1 METARRP
8 RSIHQRL
15 TLLFQVIL
23 LIGAIAALLDRQW
36 ATASF
41 TLAIILLTT
50 APLLLKNRLGVFIPP
65 EFELLAIAFVFASL
79 FLGEVRS
86 FYTRFWWW
94 DLVLHASA
102 GFLLGI
108 LGFLLVHVL
117 NEKKEIDVHMKPL
130 FVAVFA
136 FFFSVGVGA
145 LWEIFEFKMDALFG
159 LEMQKPML
167 ADPSGLTDTM
177 WDLIVNTIGAAVIS
191 LLGYSYLS
199 TTGNASFLE
208 RWIDGFIERN
218 SRLFQGDARQG

>member
-1 METARRP
+1 VETPRRQ

-23 LIGAIAALLDRQW
+23 LIGAIAAALDRQW
-36 ATASF
+36 ATTTF
-41 TLAIILLTT
+41 TLAIILLTL
-50 APLLLKNRLGVFIPP
+50 APLLVKSRLGVFIPP

-86 FYTRFWWW
+86 YYARFWWW
-94 DLVLHASA
+94 DLVLHTSA
-102 GFLLGI
+102 GFLVGI

-117 NEKKEIDVHMKPL
+117 NEKKELDVHMKPV

-136 FFFSVGVGA
+136 FFFAVGVGA
-145 LWEIFEFKMDALFG
+145 LWEIFEFTMDAVFA

-191 LLGYSYLS
+191 LLGYSYLR
-199 TTGNASFLE
+199 TAGNASFLE
-208 RWIDGFIERN
+208 RWIDRFIETN
-218 SRLFQGDARQG
+218 SRLFRGDSR